1 MIRVII
7 ERHIKDDHLEEY
19 LNLIRKARKQ
29 ANHQAGFI
37 AGELLHEKDN
47 PQHAMIIS
55 SWENCEAW
63 LAWFESEERLSTLA
77 EMQPFLKQAE
87 TITILESSPILA

>member
-7 ERHIKDDHLEEY
+7 ERHIKDNHLEEY
-19 LNLIRKARKQ
+19 LDLIRLARKQ
-29 ANHQAGFI
+29 ANDQSGFI

-55 SWENCEAW
+55 SWEDYEAW
-63 LAWFESEERLSTLA
+63 EQWFESDQRAETLRQ
-77 EMQPFLKQAE
+77 MSPFLIEQE
-87 TITILESSPILA
+87 IITILKSSPILA